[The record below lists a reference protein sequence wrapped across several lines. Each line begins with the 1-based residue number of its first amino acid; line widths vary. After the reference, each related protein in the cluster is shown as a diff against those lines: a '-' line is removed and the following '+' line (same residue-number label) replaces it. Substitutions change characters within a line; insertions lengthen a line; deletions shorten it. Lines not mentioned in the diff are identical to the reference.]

1 MFITLTKGKRETTA
15 QLTGIKTD
23 ADEKTNEI
31 TLVEFNLSNGETV
44 TVYQMLLTRNFGLVA
59 KCECDSVTLH
69 VDNGKLNN
77 EMTFTFEHEGNGHG
91 LVPVGPDLSDTNFPV
106 RERTWEIFLDNVKF
120 EWERN
125 R

>member
-1 MFITLTKGKRETTA
+1 MFITLTKGKKETTA

-31 TLVEFNLSNGETV
+31 TLVEFNLSNGETA
-44 TVYQMLLTRNFGLVA
+44 TVYQKKVVDRFGSLSF
-59 KCECDSVTLH
+59 CEYDSVTLH
-69 VDNGKLNN
+69 VDNGKLHN
-77 EMTFTFEHEGNGHG
+77 EMTFTIETKGHV
-91 LVPVGPDLSDTNFPV
+91 LVPVGPDLSDTSFPI

>member
-1 MFITLTKGKRETTA
+1 MFITLTKGKKEITA

-31 TLVEFNLSNGETV
+31 TLVEFNLSNGETA
-44 TVYQMLLTRNFGLVA
+44 TIYQKKVVDRFGSLSFS
-59 KCECDSVTLH
+59 EYDSMTLH
-69 VDNGKLNN
+69 VDNGKLHN
-77 EMTFTFEHEGNGHG
+77 EMTFTFETKGNG
-91 LVPVGPDLSDTNFPV
+91 LVPVGPDLSDTSFPI

>member
-1 MFITLTKGKRETTA
+1 MFITLTKGKKETTA

-31 TLVEFNLSNGETV
+31 TLVEFNLSNGETA
-44 TVYQMLLTRNFGLVA
+44 TVYRMLLTRNFGSIA

-69 VDNGKLNN
+69 VDNGKLHDK
-77 EMTFTFEHEGNGHG
+77 MTFTFETKGNG
-91 LVPVGPDLSDTNFPV
+91 LIPVGPDLSDTNFPI

>member
-1 MFITLTKGKRETTA
+1 MFITLTKGKKETTA

-31 TLVEFNLSNGETV
+31 TLVEFNLSNGETA
-44 TVYQMLLTRNFGLVA
+44 TVYRMLLMRNFGSVA
-59 KCECDSVTLH
+59 KCEYDSVTLH
-69 VDNGKLNN
+69 VDNGKLHDK
-77 EMTFTFEHEGNGHG
+77 MTFTFETKGNG
-91 LVPVGPDLSDTNFPV
+91 LVPVGPDLSDTSFPI